1 MRARIKNVDKFRYYD
16 VEDEQHPE
24 IRRSYRKQL
33 WFEILIPVAIAL
45 AAVAGLAIALARSG
59 LGTASAWAD
68 AALALMMLPF
78 LLLGLLPLALVIALA
93 YGIGWL
99 TGKVPP
105 PLRKLR
111 VAVFRASISA
121 QRAAD
126 LAVEP
131 IIRGRAARAAA
142 GQALHSLVDIV
153 RSNNKQPRG

>member
-1 MRARIKNVDKFRYYD
+1 MKNVDEFEYYD

-24 IRRSYRKQL
+24 IRRGYRFQL
-33 WFEILIPVAIAL
+33 WFEILIPIAL
-45 AAVAGLAIALARSG
+45 GFTAVAALALALFRSG

-99 TGKVPP
+99 TGKVPA

-121 QRAAD
+121 ERAAD

-131 IIRGRAARAAA
+131 IIRGRAAKAAA
-142 GQALHSLVDIV
+142 GQALDSLVDII
-153 RSNNKQPRG
+153 RSNNKQTRG